1 MSPGTTSSGA
11 AEHAPEGPVGADAG
25 RAPALGGES
34 PHAGDARDADARD
47 GGPHGDRSRRARA
60 RRAARR
66 AAADRRAFLADLSVA
81 LSAAADERA
90 MLAVTARAVGE
101 RLGAARAGVDMVD
114 VAMGTLVLGEP
125 AYVAPGAVAMPA
137 MRIPLAALGTPPS
150 VFDGGRVLAV
160 TDTATTIPPAAYAAF
175 YAPRGIRAY
184 LAAPRMRDGRVAAV
198 LYADV
203 AAPRAWSDNDV
214 ETVRAAAE
222 LLWGALDRAA
232 LRAELAAREAEFRE
246 MADNLP
252 QLAWMA
258 DTDGSIVW
266 YNRRW
271 YDYTGTTFD
280 EMRGWGWRAV
290 HHPDHLA
297 RVERRFRAAIEAG
310 TPWEDTFPLRARS
323 GGWRWFLS
331 RANPIRGADG
341 RVTRWFGTNTDLTE
355 QLAAEEEREFLLELS
370 AALQE
375 ELEPGRVAAVATER
389 LRDRLGAVRATLF
402 AVDAAAR
409 TVTVR
414 SDALGA
420 RGRAAGYPALRGTLP
435 LGAFGEGLVDTGAG
449 TLVCDD
455 TQVDVRTAA
464 TDARLYARCGTRAFA
479 TALLVRDGHTI
490 AAVGVAD
497 DRPRDWTPR
506 EIAMVREVAERL
518 WPAYEAARARAEA
531 EAAREAAERA
541 NAAKSQFLATM
552 SHELRTPLNAI
563 SGTCSSSSSGST
575 GR

>member
-280 EMRGWGWRAV
+280 EMRGGDGARCTTPTTSRASS
-290 HHPDHLA
+290 
-297 RVERRFRAAIEAG
+297 AASA
-310 TPWEDTFPLRARS
+310 PPSRRARPGRTPS
-323 GGWRWFLS
+323 RCAPAAAAGAGSS
-331 RANPIRGADG
+331 RAP
-341 RVTRWFGTNTDLTE
+341 TR
-355 QLAAEEEREFLLELS
+355 S
-370 AALQE
+370 AA
-375 ELEPGRVAAVATER
+375 P
-389 LRDRLGAVRATLF
+389 
-402 AVDAAAR
+402 
-409 TVTVR
+409 
-414 SDALGA
+414 
-420 RGRAAGYPALRGTLP
+420 
-435 LGAFGEGLVDTGAG
+435 
-449 TLVCDD
+449 
-455 TQVDVRTAA
+455 TAA
-464 TDARLYARCGTRAFA
+464 SRAGSA
-479 TALLVRDGHTI
+479 PTPTSPSSSP
-490 AAVGVAD
+490 
-497 DRPRDWTPR
+497 PRR
-506 EIAMVREVAERL
+506 SA
-518 WPAYEAARARAEA
+518 
-531 EAAREAAERA
+531 
-541 NAAKSQFLATM
+541 S
-552 SHELRTPLNAI
+552 S
-563 SGTCSSSSSGST
+563 CSS
-575 GR
+575 